1 MKYLIFIIVAFF
13 FLVFYQGLKD
23 DPSIIPSNLLTKEIP
38 NFSINS
44 FSGSSLSSKDLRER
58 EVKILNFFAS
68 WCPPCRV
75 EHKQLIELSKDTKIY
90 GIAKK
95 NKQEDLSKYL
105 NELGNP
111 YSKIG
116 MDTYGEASIEWGVYG
131 LPETFIIDG
140 KGIVKYK
147 HVGPLMKKDKKKIE
161 NILKQLK

>member
-44 FSGSSLSSKDLRER
+44 FSGSSLSSKDLRET

-75 EHKQLIELSKDTKIY
+75 EHKQLLELSKDTKVY

-147 HVGPLMKKDKKKIE
+147 HVGPLMKNDKKKIE